1 MKIHKTKLKDCLV
14 IEPSYFEDDRG
25 FFFETFHSQRYQ
37 EIANIDFPFVQDN
50 FSRSH
55 KNVLRGLHYQINKP
69 QGKIVRVVRGEV
81 FDIAVDLRKDS
92 PTFGQWESQI
102 LSENNKKQ
110 FWIPPGFAHGFL
122 VISDIADL
130 EYKCTDYYD
139 SNDEGSIIW
148 NDPSLLIKWPNKN
161 PIISEKDSIASF
173 FSEL

>member
-1 MKIHKTKLKDCLV
+1 MHYQKNPKAQAKLV
-14 IEPSYFEDDRG
+14 S
-25 FFFETFHSQRYQ
+25 
-37 EIANIDFPFVQDN
+37 A
-50 FSRSH
+50 
-55 KNVLRGLHYQINKP
+55 LRGEI
-69 QGKIVRVVRGEV
+69 
-81 FDIAVDLRKDS
+81 FDVAVDVRKNS

-122 VISDIADL
+122 VLSDIADL